1 MTVPKLQRRAFLALG
16 ASTFITRPSLLAV
29 PDALDTFIARYV
41 KAMNAP
47 AMTLALALRE
57 GTARIATFGF
67 SDLESQKAVTLRI
80 ELNARR
86 HELADHPQ

>member
-1 MTVPKLQRRAFLALG
+1 
-16 ASTFITRPSLLAV
+16 
-29 PDALDTFIARYV
+29 
-41 KAMNAP
+41 MNAP

>member
-1 MTVPKLQRRAFLALG
+1 
-16 ASTFITRPSLLAV
+16 
-29 PDALDTFIARYV
+29 
-41 KAMNAP
+41 MNAP

-86 HELADHPQ
+86 HELADQPQSHDSLDADRSNAVG